1 MDRYRVVSMVD
12 DVMSLVGVY
21 GSCRYEARGANKAD
35 NKEEELKWLRRGDQL
50 HFMICDILSDIH
62 IEVMKE
68 PNEK

>member
-1 MDRYRVVSMVD
+1 MDRYRVTRMAN

-21 GSCRYEARGANKAD
+21 GSCCHETGAANKAG
-35 NKEEELKWLRRGDQL
+35 NKEEELKWSRRGEQL

>member
-1 MDRYRVVSMVD
+1 MDKYRVTSMVD

-21 GSCRYEARGANKAD
+21 GSCRHEATVANKAD
-35 NKEEELKWLRRGDQL
+35 NKEEELKWSRRGEQL
-50 HFMICDILSDIH
+50 HFMICDMLTDIH